1 MSEFLRHD
9 FAQYIGTW
17 SGAGA
22 GTVVPRSTQLDR
34 DGLQA
39 INCSHF
45 NSVILQLTGTWAGS
59 VQIQFSND
67 GTNWTAFTSLQSG
80 GGLSTTFTTNGT
92 YGVTVFGKYA
102 RIQCTAYTSGTI
114 TANFV
119 LTAAYAPYTNSTTF
133 TPIASVSQGAST
145 NHHLISAATTNATSV
160 KTSNAVIN
168 NAVFSNNGA
177 AVAYVKLYDKA
188 SAPTVGTDTP
198 VATILVPVNGT
209 VVLGSGYVG
218 MRLATGLAYAIT
230 GGMAVADV
238 TAVAATQVSIS
249 INYT

>member
-45 NSVILQLTGTWAGS
+45 NSVVLQLTGTWTGT

-67 GTNWTAFTSLQSG
+67 GTNWVVFPTLQNSG
-80 GGLSTTFTTNGT
+80 GLLSSFTTNGT
-92 YGVTVFGKYA
+92 YGISVFGKYV
-102 RIQCTAYTSGTI
+102 RVQCTAYTSGTI
-114 TANFV
+114 NANFV
-119 LTAAYAPYTNSTTF
+119 MTAAYAPYGNTSSF
-133 TPIASVSQGAST
+133 TPISSVSQGAST
-145 NHHLISAATTNATSV
+145 FHHLISAASTNATSV

-198 VATILVPVNGT
+198 VATILIPVNGT
-209 VVLGSGYVG
+209 VVLGGGYVG
-218 MRLATGLAYAIT
+218 ERFATGLAYAIT
-230 GGMAVADV
+230 GGMSVADV
-238 TAVAATQVSIS
+238 TAVAATQVSVH